1 MAILPKVKLKTIP
14 VFPAAVS
21 GGNAIDVTKENGEY
35 TIDLDVS
42 DFQIAAVADADT
54 PTVYAVSWG
63 YVTADNPEGSY
74 RLVPFSGLQG
84 ASQDLTS
91 LADLGTFGI
100 VARTAGATYATR
112 TITAG
117 TGLGVTN
124 GNGVS
129 GNPTVALTDAELL
142 ALAGLTSAAD
152 KLPYFT
158 GSGTA
163 SLADFTTFG
172 RQLVDDAD
180 ATAARTTLGLTSPA
194 TATPAALTKTDD
206 TNVTLTLGGTPTT
219 ALLQATSITVGWSGT
234 LAATRGGT
242 GTGSYAVGDLLYA
255 STTSAL
261 SKLADIATGNALI
274 SGGVGVAPSWGKIG
288 ISTHVSG
295 LGTGIATALAVN
307 TGSAGAPVLFNGAG
321 GTPSSI
327 ALASGT
333 GLPISTG
340 VSGLGTGVATFL
352 ATPSSANLATA
363 VTGETGSGALVF
375 ATSPTLVTP
384 ALGAATA
391 TSINGAT
398 IDNLAW
404 TSYTPTV
411 TSASGTLTSAS
422 ATGRYKQLGK
432 TIFLEVDATVTTA
445 GTGSGGLRVT
455 LPFASASF
463 NFTGAA
469 YEYGVSAT
477 SGAAIIRFAQSTSFM
492 STVNSSG
499 ATFIANGA
507 GVMFGITYEIP

>member
-180 ATAARTTLGLTSPA
+180 ATAARTTLGLGTVA
-194 TATPAALTKTDD
+194 TLAIDTD
-206 TNVTLTLGGTPTT
+206 
-219 ALLQATSITVGWSGT
+219 GT
-234 LAATRGGT
+234 LAANSDIRVATQKAVKT
-242 GTGSYAVGDLLYA
+242 YAD
-255 STTSAL
+255 
-261 SKLADIATGNALI
+261 ALI
-274 SGGVGVAPSWGKIG
+274 AAQDAMVFKGATDCSGNPNYPAADRGHTYRVSVAGKIG
-288 ISTHVSG
+288 GASGIVVEAGDMFICLTDSTASGNQATVGANWSIIQTNIDGAVIGPSSVTDDLPAIFDGTTGKLIKSKTYAAFKTLLALVKGDVG
-295 LGTGIATALAVN
+295 LGNVDNTSDATKNAAAVALTN
-307 TGSAGAPVLFNGAG
+307 KTSFNGV
-321 GTPSSI
+321 
-327 ALASGT
+327 AL
-333 GLPISTG
+333 
-340 VSGLGTGVATFL
+340 
-352 ATPSSANLATA
+352 
-363 VTGETGSGALVF
+363 
-375 ATSPTLVTP
+375 
-384 ALGAATA
+384 
-391 TSINGAT
+391 
-398 IDNLAW
+398 DNLAW

-445 GTGSGGLRVT
+445 GTGAGGLRVT
-455 LPFASASF
+455 LPFASANF

-477 SGAAIIRFAQSTSFM
+477 SGAAIIRFAQSTAFM
-492 STVNSSG
+492 STVNASG